1 MPFRP
6 IDITQVPGGTPDVQ
20 IFFHGQL
27 LLRSE
32 DGATC
37 EVAVNPL
44 AVNHVLTIEARTR
57 VSGRPDTIMMR
68 HVGPLNFRQ
77 REGMLIEVVPAV
89 GAPAAFNCRT
99 FDPINYESGEA
110 PPRDDD
116 FRWILNLE
124 GPRFHRRELN
134 VPIFNSHH
142 VIRLRNGEYFFR
154 TAGRAPTLLSHKRR
168 GGELEEV
175 TFRRIGTIASASV
188 FLAENQ
194 SVVMTWQSSTQEGD
208 HVVTLTK
215 AANTTHEIYINNAPL
230 YIDPPVQGPNEQELP
245 QFDELTEYY
254 KVIPG
259 IGSILTDER
268 FRLVPVLAPRPN
280 LDAAPDSGPADS
292 SESRLDDGEK
302 GSPSIP
308 CQVMRL
314 DGPTND

>member
-6 IDITQVPGGTPDVQ
+6 RDLATVSTDLPDVE

-32 DGATC
+32 DEVTC

-44 AVNHVLTIEARTR
+44 ATNHILTVEARTKI
-57 VSGRPDTIMMR
+57 VGRPDPIIRMR

-77 REGMLIEVVPAV
+77 GEGMLIEVSPAV
-89 GAPAAFNCRT
+89 GSPAAFNCRT
-99 FDPINYESGEA
+99 FNPINYVSGEV
-110 PPRDDD
+110 PPRNDD

-124 GPRFHRRELN
+124 GPQFHRRELN
-134 VPIFNSHH
+134 VPIFTSHH
-142 VIRLRNGEYFFR
+142 IIRLRNGEYFFR
-154 TAGRAPTLLSHKRR
+154 TARRADARLSHKRR
-168 GGELEEV
+168 GGEMDEV

-188 FLAENQ
+188 FLAPNQ
-194 SVVMTWQSSTQEGD
+194 SVVLRWRSPAKDGD

-215 AANTTHEIYINNAPL
+215 AGNTTHEIFINNAPL
-230 YIDPPVQGPNEQELP
+230 FIDPPVQGEDEQEFP
-245 QFDELTEYY
+245 QFDELIECY

-268 FRLVPVLAPRPN
+268 FRLVPVLAPRPRE
-280 LDAAPDSGPADS
+280 DEA
-292 SESRLDDGEK
+292 
-302 GSPSIP
+302 GSPDIP